1 MIAGEGDGEVR
12 FFPQDLETVVFLAEK
27 DCIVPTGRI
36 YDFLTKKRLNVAVH
50 VMPELDHGGFLF
62 DNYWLDMV
70 LNTLIQMDSTG
81 HKKVDSGDF

>member
-1 MIAGEGDGEVR
+1 
-12 FFPQDLETVVFLAEK
+12 
-27 DCIVPTGRI
+27 
-36 YDFLTKKRLNVAVH
+36 
-50 VMPELDHGGFLF
+50 MPELDHGGFLF